1 MKTYLKTLLLFAALS
16 QNLISQNQ
24 NLTNLAV
31 FEGEPYLAINPTNP
45 KNMVVAWMG
54 YVFGNGSGLTI
65 KVKNTFNGGLS
76 WSSSLN
82 LPHIKST
89 YKSADVNMAF
99 DLTGKLHLNYIDY
112 RESPDS
118 GGVYYCNSVN
128 GGTSFSAP
136 VKVIDAY
143 ADGSKR
149 PLDRPWMSVNSSGT
163 RIFITTKPA
172 PWIPAPNRA
181 YLTSSSDDGATWSNY
196 RYIDTTNFLIGPSIA
211 APMAFPSYAG
221 NTLRIMYPSFVP
233 SQNLLPAFYLA
244 SSTNNGGTFNYTT
257 MLALNTSAAANDS
270 AKSAYQ
276 LITNPSNT
284 LNCVAIM
291 NVGISS
297 TDLDVYMIESTNGG
311 TTWGAPVRINND
323 AMNNGKMQDLVWGT
337 FDQSGNLAITWRDRR
352 NAPGVG
358 YARASEI
365 YGAYRPSGSSAFQP
379 NFKISDAL
387 ETYGNVLSQNG
398 NDFMSAVLHN
408 DTLHAVWGSTRDGSL
423 DIWYSKLKAGS
434 GTTGITKLLA
444 SESFV
449 LDTYPNP
456 FTDQL
461 SISLTNKSSI
471 KSIQLTT
478 LEGKEVYF
486 EKLNVNK
493 TIISLKFF
501 NSGVYILNVKDE
513 QGNLHSKKII
523 R

>member
-1 MKTYLKTLLLFAALS
+1 MKNIVKTILLFITLS
-16 QNLISQNQ
+16 QSLQSQNQ

-54 YVFGNGSGLTI
+54 FVFGNGSGLTI
-65 KVKNTFNGGLS
+65 KVKNTFNGGIS

-136 VKVIDAY
+136 IKVIDAY

-149 PLDRPWMSVNSSGT
+149 PLDRPWMSVDASGT
-163 RIFITTKPA
+163 KIFITTKPA
-172 PWIPAPNRA
+172 PWIAAPNRA
-181 YLTSSSDDGATWSNY
+181 YLTSSSNGGVTWSNF
-196 RYIDTTNFLIGPSIA
+196 RYIDTTNFLIGSLIT

-221 NTLRIMYPSFVP
+221 NSLRIMYPSYVAT
-233 SQNLLPAFYLA
+233 QNILPAFYLA

-257 MLALNTSAAANDS
+257 MLALNVSPTTNDS

-276 LITNPSNT
+276 LITNPSNS
-284 LNCVAIM
+284 LNCVAIL
-291 NVGISS
+291 NVAIG
-297 TDLDVYMIESTNGG
+297 TNDLDVYIIESTNGG
-311 TTWGAPVRINND
+311 ANWSPPQRIND
-323 AMNNGKMQDLVWGT
+323 DLLNNGKMQDLAWAAY
-337 FDQSGNLAITWRDRR
+337 DQSGNLVITWRDRR

-365 YGAYRPSGSSAFQP
+365 YGAYRPSGTSTFQP

-387 ETYGNVLSQNG
+387 ETYGNILSQNG
-398 NDFMSAVLHN
+398 NDFMSTVLQN

-423 DIWYSKLKAGS
+423 DIWHSRLKASNGA
-434 GTTGITKLLA
+434 TGITKLLA

-449 LDTYPNP
+449 IETFPNP
-456 FTDQL
+456 VTEQL
-461 SISLTNKSSI
+461 TVSLTNHFMI
-471 KSIQLTT
+471 KTIQINT
-478 LEGKEVYF
+478 LEGKEVFF
-486 EKLNVNK
+486 EKFNTDKAGINLK
-493 TIISLKFF
+493 TLP
-501 NSGVYILNVKDE
+501 SGVYLLIVKDE
-513 QGNLHSKKII
+513 QGKLHSKKII

>member
-1 MKTYLKTLLLFAALS
+1 MKNIVKTLLLFITLS
-16 QNLISQNQ
+16 QSLQSQNQ
-24 NLTNLAV
+24 NLTNLSV

-54 YVFGNGSGLTI
+54 FVFGNGSGLTI
-65 KVKNTFNGGLS
+65 KVKNTFDGGVS

-89 YKSADVNMAF
+89 YRSADVNMAF
-99 DLTGKLHLNYIDY
+99 DQTGKLHLNYIDS
-112 RESPDS
+112 RQSPDS
-118 GGVYYCNSVN
+118 GGVFYCYSTN

-143 ADGSKR
+143 ADGTKL
-149 PLDRPWMSVNSSGT
+149 PLDRPWMAVNASGS
-163 RIFITTKPA
+163 RIFITTKP
-172 PWIPAPNRA
+172 PSFVPAPNRA
-181 YLTSSSDDGATWSNY
+181 YLTSSMDGGVTWSNF
-196 RYIDTTNFLIGPSIA
+196 RYIDTTNYLIGSLIT

-221 NTLRIMYPSFVP
+221 NSLRIMYPSYVAT
-233 SQNLLPAFYLA
+233 QNILPAFYLA

-276 LITNPSNT
+276 LITNPSNS

-291 NVGISS
+291 NVGIG
-297 TDLDVYMIESTNGG
+297 TNDLDVYIIESTNGG
-311 TTWGAPVRINND
+311 SSWSTPQRINND

-337 FDQSGNLAITWRDRR
+337 FDQAGNLAITWRDRR

-365 YGAYRPSGSSAFQP
+365 YGAYRPAGSSNFQP

-398 NDFMSAVLHN
+398 NDFMCIALHN
-408 DTLHAVWGSTRDGSL
+408 DTLHTVWGSTRDGSL
-423 DIWYSKLKAGS
+423 DIWYSRLKAS
-434 GTTGITKLLA
+434 NATTGITKLLA
-444 SESFV
+444 SESFAIE
-449 LDTYPNP
+449 TFPNP
-456 FTDQL
+456 VKEQL
-461 SISLTNKSSI
+461 TVSLTNHFMI
-471 KSIQLTT
+471 KTIQINT
-478 LEGKEVYF
+478 LEGKEVFF
-486 EKLNVNK
+486 EKFNSDKASINLK
-493 TIISLKFF
+493 TLP
-501 NSGVYILNVKDE
+501 SGVYLLTVKDE
-513 QGNLHSKKII
+513 QGKLYSKKII